1 MHGTIQ
7 KGKCGYQW
15 MRIGHADAVFSTA
28 ILTVSLSIV
37 IFLAI
42 GVYREL
48 PNTEWRLVNFLAVY
62 LLAGLL
68 YANLGVWFH
77 EQLHCLAFWGTT
89 HQSQTRIIFKR
100 KYILALSG
108 YYQVRGGIS
117 YQIMKRVLLAP
128 ILLSMSLVILG
139 WVGSLILP
147 GWWFPL
153 LLSIAVLGILD
164 MIHDFY
170 MVSQIRSIGDK
181 GKYWDKGHVIEA
193 VWKEQAGIGD

>member
-1 MHGTIQ
+1 
-7 KGKCGYQW
+7 
-15 MRIGHADAVFSTA
+15 MRIGYADRRFSSVFLLVT
-28 ILTVSLSIV
+28 LSIV
-37 IFLAI
+37 FLLAI

-48 PNTEWRLVNFLAVY
+48 PATGWRLGYFLAVY
-62 LLAGLL
+62 LVAGLL

-77 EQLHCLAFWGTT
+77 EQLHCLAFRGTT
-89 HQSQTRIIFKR
+89 HQSQTRITFQR
-100 KYILALSG
+100 KYILGLSG

-117 YQIMKRVLLAP
+117 YRIMKRVLLAP
-128 ILLSMSLVILG
+128 ILLSLSLAIIG
-139 WVGSLILP
+139 WAGSLILP

-170 MVSQIRSIGDK
+170 MVSRIRSIGEK
-181 GKYWDKGHVIEA
+181 GKYWDRGPVIEV